1 MKKGASQGSTLL
13 AIVGNAPAGLGY
25 PQAVTTVDVLR
36 ESGAFRVVDFCSWE
50 SDQRDFWGI
59 KTGSRIRILAR
70 VMVILVR
77 SVISVLKL
85 RFSGAVVSSENVV
98 IYFPYPAIFS
108 LLACS
113 LLWRRNRPRLVCDA
127 YISIFDAAVTDR
139 AITNTG
145 LLTKVL
151 FKLEQKALAKAD
163 TVIVD
168 TTKNEDRISELFG
181 LPKERLIS
189 MPIAIPEK
197 RLRRSVG
204 KISDKPSPSSD
215 LIFFGAL
222 SPLHGIDVVL
232 KAFGLLKGRD
242 RSLTIV
248 GDGQS
253 GHRVAEYMA
262 AHSDACIRWIREWQS
277 LESLSEIIAGSKIA
291 LGVFGGCGKAST
303 VLPLKAYISLCLGKP
318 FVTQKQFSVPGEAPA
333 PPFVTCENSPQSLA
347 ESIEGLLE
355 NEEQVRYLSIASRRY
370 FDRYLSNKVVLG
382 SWQRLIEFSLL
393 R

>member
-1 MKKGASQGSTLL
+1 
-13 AIVGNAPAGLGY
+13 
-25 PQAVTTVDVLR
+25 
-36 ESGAFRVVDFCSWE
+36 
-50 SDQRDFWGI
+50 
-59 KTGSRIRILAR
+59 
-70 VMVILVR
+70 
-77 SVISVLKL
+77 
-85 RFSGAVVSSENVV
+85 
-98 IYFPYPAIFS
+98 
-108 LLACS
+108 
-113 LLWRRNRPRLVCDA
+113 
-127 YISIFDAAVTDR
+127 
-139 AITNTG
+139 
-145 LLTKVL
+145 
-151 FKLEQKALAKAD
+151 
-163 TVIVD
+163 
-168 TTKNEDRISELFG
+168 
-181 LPKERLIS
+181 
-189 MPIAIPEK
+189 
-197 RLRRSVG
+197 VG

-333 PPFVTCENSPQSLA
+333 PPFVFSSFVVCYTHDKF
-347 ESIEGLLE
+347 IEKGFMPP
-355 NEEQVRYLSIASRRY
+355 APH
-370 FDRYLSNKVVLG
+370 
-382 SWQRLIEFSLL
+382 QRQPLFFP
-393 R
+393 RPG